1 MSTDGDLPQARSAL
15 RAAQSGLTEGLL
27 RLRMASSARG
37 IGAPLGEGEFS
48 GGGGGASPGSSGG
61 PSLRSQFGM
70 FLPGGLGGG
79 GSGGLRVDDDD
90 VVSLGVR
97 TILDSDVGSY
107 QVIPGLEGRV
117 ETPLSFERP
126 EFARGG
132 GGGGSAGAFSTPQD
146 LEESDGSR
154 PATRSLSA
162 HGLYGPHEPGTG
174 ICGGI
179 VARGAQGP
187 FPDRFCLKTR
197 CGFASHSSKSY
208 LSKLKQGAYYV
219 KANDSHGYS
228 NLYLSGE
235 AARLAPEGLLARRNN
250 LPGWK
255 AVIRQLEDQ
264 LAAGPPETQQAA
276 VDQAEGLMGFADR
289 MFKTP
294 YATTPM
300 RPTRR
305 RRHDEVGDDDEDN
318 EERGGGLNEDVLA
331 LLQRLGDSVGHMR
344 GELGVWS
351 SEARYLTLHEGMVAL
366 SEDHTNLHQEVL
378 MLSNKLHGA
387 ALRTEQQ
394 AGGLRAELQQ
404 VRGAM
409 TSLGA
414 EVAHLTRAQ
423 GHGGDVDALRREVRG
438 LQTERADLES
448 TVLALTSAVTGLMEA
463 VTNGPSPS
471 PDQSYLEGRFTAY
484 DAAISGRLDSLRQ
497 EMKGGGITVGGVVF
511 SGREAAMDW
520 ARIHLPPN
528 TYQCIGGMV
537 YAMCLISE
545 AVVHQED
552 MMKREEHGE
561 RVKRTPMQ
569 SAQVLSVHTSYPPVL
584 DGAKSVQRDAKYDF
598 LALKTYKQW
607 KPVDGEGT
615 YKMLKDGVERSFELI
630 KNAIDSTFG
639 MKPQARAVLL
649 DLLTEFKMMYH
660 ELFVMEINLFY
671 EETLNKVGGEHPSDA
686 SRVQCWALVTKLL
699 RTVFKATH
707 GARSFATEAG
717 GPGMDPLQTNG
728 YFLYAAL
735 EELRVLKE
743 FSKVKWRRHE
753 EFGHTMLG
761 FVFENSVSKAVLD
774 ARPNPVLK
782 LNGVDE
788 QLKVFRATVDHIQT
802 NLAQIRAHANM
813 NAMKPVGKKA
823 KGGAVAEIE

>member
-1 MSTDGDLPQARSAL
+1 MK
-15 RAAQSGLTEGLL
+15 E
-27 RLRMASSARG
+27 
-37 IGAPLGEGEFS
+37 
-48 GGGGGASPGSSGG
+48 
-61 PSLRSQFGM
+61 
-70 FLPGGLGGG
+70 
-79 GSGGLRVDDDD
+79 
-90 VVSLGVR
+90 
-97 TILDSDVGSY
+97 
-107 QVIPGLEGRV
+107 
-117 ETPLSFERP
+117 
-126 EFARGG
+126 
-132 GGGGSAGAFSTPQD
+132 
-146 LEESDGSR
+146 
-154 PATRSLSA
+154 
-162 HGLYGPHEPGTG
+162 
-174 ICGGI
+174 
-179 VARGAQGP
+179 
-187 FPDRFCLKTR
+187 
-197 CGFASHSSKSY
+197 
-208 LSKLKQGAYYV
+208 
-219 KANDSHGYS
+219 NDSHGYS
-228 NLYLSGE
+228 KLYLSGE
-235 AARLAPEGLLARRNN
+235 AARLAPEGLLERRNN
-250 LPGWK
+250 VPGWK

-276 VDQAEGLMGFADR
+276 TDQAEGLMGFADR
-289 MFKTP
+289 MLKTP

-305 RRHDEVGDDDEDN
+305 RQHDEVGDDDEDN
-318 EERGGGLNEDVLA
+318 EEGGGSGRNEDVLT
-331 LLQRLGDSVGHMR
+331 LLQRLEDSIGHMR

-351 SEARYLTLHEGMVAL
+351 SEARYLTLHGGLVTL
-366 SEDHTNLHQEVL
+366 GEDHTNLNQEVL
-378 MLSNKLHGA
+378 TLSNKLRA
-387 ALRTEQQ
+387 TEQQ
-394 AGGLRAELQQ
+394 ADSSRAELHQ
-404 VRGAM
+404 VRVA
-409 TSLGA
+409 TSSLGV
-414 EVAHLTRAQ
+414 EVAHLMRAQ

-438 LQTERADLES
+438 LKTERADLES
-448 TVLALTSAVTGLMEA
+448 TILALTSAVTGLMEVA
-463 VTNGPSPS
+463 TNGPSPS
-471 PDQSYLEGRFTAY
+471 PDQSYLEARFTAY
-484 DAAISGRLDSLRQ
+484 DAAINGRLDSLRQ
-497 EMKGGGITVGGVVF
+497 EMKGGGITVGGVAF

-615 YKMLKDGVERSFELI
+615 YKMLKEGVERSFELI

-717 GPGMDPLQTNG
+717 GHGMDPLQTNG

-774 ARPNPVLK
+774 ARPNLVLK

-813 NAMKPVGKKA
+813 AAMKPVGKKA